1 MWVDR
6 VTSTLGEGG
15 LIFSAPTVT
24 SLIVSF
30 NSAIIAGVN
39 SKLFGSMISMRKGMT
54 TPSLS
59 FTSILSSFSCQTVD
73 LEVQR
78 LAILASLDISASNIG
93 GAFYFEGVTSSS
105 TVTSN
110 SNTYYNC
117 YTAD

>member
-1 MWVDR
+1 VWVDR

-24 SLIVSF
+24 GLVVNF
-30 NSAIIAGVN
+30 NTAIITGVN
-39 SKLFGSMISMRKGMT
+39 SRLFGSMISMRKGMT
-54 TPSLS
+54 TPSLTFS
-59 FTSILSSFSCQTVD
+59 SISSSFSCQMVD

-78 LAILASLDISASNIG
+78 LAILANLDISASNIG

-105 TVTSN
+105 TVTST